1 MAAAEMTMMTAAL
14 PLEAAALLLE
24 AVVLLLEAA
33 VLLLEA
39 AALLP
44 SRWRFKRICS
54 WMMTWT
60 FQTTLNKNLGGLLPP
75 SLWTFDLTLQPIV
88 ACGWK

>member
-33 VLLLEA
+33 VLLSLYLFDFGLALSRIRLFALVVAEFVA
-39 AALLP
+39 AA
-44 SRWRFKRICS
+44 
-54 WMMTWT
+54 
-60 FQTTLNKNLGGLLPP
+60 
-75 SLWTFDLTLQPIV
+75 V
-88 ACGWK
+88 ATRKVWLKYPL